1 MTLECIWSIIFIIV
15 SVFLL
20 AYVIGSTTL
29 AIIKGDERVGK
40 YRERMHALMA
50 YSKLNDLPPVRAR
63 AVQHSTLWGGCV
75 PPKGCHFAFSPRSW
89 ITTDRF
95 ATTCKPTATM

>member
-1 MTLECIWSIIFIIV
+1 MECIWSIIFIIV

-50 YSKLNDLPPVRAR
+50 YSKLNDLPPVRLMGNRGTA
-63 AVQHSTLWGGCV
+63 
-75 PPKGCHFAFSPRSW
+75 FACTS
-89 ITTDRF
+89 DL
-95 ATTCKPTATM
+95 